1 MDDMKVLIYTN
12 NNNYVESVARE
23 FISLKFP
30 QTTQCVLLHVRRK
43 NAKPQKYP
51 DALQAMES
59 LLSEYFTTIE
69 IKIVDGDVD
78 KQILSEIN
86 SDHYDLLILG
96 NLQKKKGLFKRHLDS
111 TVKNIIS
118 EVNVPILFVR
128 RYKENIAKVLIC
140 TAGEKISADTLKVGG
155 RLVSFSQA
163 QVRVLHVMSQLAL
176 DVNSS
181 AEDLLDSA
189 QTAIQRQ
196 TREGIHLAWAV
207 EQVQNAGVTSQVIPV
222 LRHGLVLDQVVAE
235 LREGK
240 YDLLVIGSH
249 QISGRSH
256 TLDLLLEDVT
266 SELVSETGRSV
277 LIV

>member
-12 NNNYVESVARE
+12 KNNYVESVARE